1 MIPASDTSS
10 RAFSHQKS
18 SRYLQCSVG
27 VAVQAQGSNRAS
39 ATKWVRCGFIRIEET
54 ELVGFCLRSDARL
67 RFVPWML
74 MGSSR
79 RLFRAA
85 VDGNVVNGAWASKYQ
100 R

>member
-1 MIPASDTSS
+1 MDFCARMLLRCEAIIA
-10 RAFSHQKS
+10 
-18 SRYLQCSVG
+18 
-27 VAVQAQGSNRAS
+27 N
-39 ATKWVRCGFIRIEET
+39 ATKSGHFGLIDIEDT
-54 ELVGFCLRSDARL
+54 KLVGFCLRSDARL